1 MAHRGLHKK
10 HYWPERSIVWSR
22 ASAAAACKTLEWC
35 ERGHK
40 DGRKSG
46 CLLFHFADSFQG
58 PDVLQTVIDSQ
69 LHPPAGAS
77 TGVGEGESGG
87 VRCPI
92 ERIVGHAQGP
102 TADD

>member
-69 LHPPAGAS
+69 LHHPQLVRQRVLVRAS
-77 TGVGEGESGG
+77 QAVFVARSSG
-87 VRCPI
+87 
-92 ERIVGHAQGP
+92 
-102 TADD
+102 